1 MRIAAIRTYLLNAP
15 TKSAFYSSQGLFSG
29 RKSLIVEIVTEDG
42 ISGWGEGGQYGPA
55 EPVIAC
61 IRDAFAPRLIGA
73 DPRTPAKHW
82 ESLYSSYRDFGTRG
96 PYIEALSALDIAMW
110 DLAGKSYGVPI
121 STLLGGAYRDEVTA
135 YGTGFYYP
143 ADGPTAVDPGR
154 LRAEADSKLDA
165 GFTAMKGK
173 IGLLPVRDDMRRME
187 AIREAVGDDVALMVD
202 SNHAYNLATART
214 VAAELGR
221 LDFRWFEEPVP
232 PEDKASYRALRDTS
246 PVPVAGG
253 EAEFTRYGFAELIGA
268 GCVDVAQP
276 DLAVAGGISEWQ
288 KIHTIAQVAGVTVIP
303 HIWGSGV
310 ALAAALQV
318 LAATPPNPY
327 TAMTVPLQNEP
338 VLEFD
343 TTDNPLRRDL
353 LTDPITLQQ
362 GRVAVPA
369 TPGLGV
375 TVDRD
380 VLSRFDVLE
389 TAAV

>member
-1 MRIAAIRTYLLNAP
+1 
-15 TKSAFYSSQGLFSG
+15 
-29 RKSLIVEIVTEDG
+29 
-42 ISGWGEGGQYGPA
+42 
-55 EPVIAC
+55 
-61 IRDAFAPRLIGA
+61 
-73 DPRTPAKHW
+73 
-82 ESLYSSYRDFGTRG
+82 
-96 PYIEALSALDIAMW
+96 MW